1 MATPKALVMAGVV
14 PPRVDR
20 TALGLGLMV
29 VTVVFFTM
37 IDTSAKWLVTAGL
50 PALQVVFA
58 RYAMHFVLALV
69 VFMPQ
74 GGPSLFRSQR
84 PKVQF
89 LRSIFLFLST
99 ILNFT
104 ALKFLPITVT
114 TTIMFAGPIV
124 VTLLAIPMLGE
135 KVGRHRLV
143 AVCVGFL
150 GVIVVM
156 QPWGLAFHPAM
167 LLNIGALC
175 MASLYFILT
184 RKLAGIE
191 SNATSQLWSAGLA
204 TACLAPFAMSTWV
217 WPHGAVDWTF
227 FLLIGIFGG
236 TAHIL
241 AVAAHR
247 LADASILAP
256 VIYIQIVLAGVS
268 GIIFFDTWP
277 TVWTLGGGAIIIA
290 AGIYIWHRE
299 RQLSRIVTPVNVH
312 ARGPM
317 NH

>member
-1 MATPKALVMAGVV
+1 MALKIEPK
-14 PPRVDR
+14 VDS

-29 VTVVFFTM
+29 LTVCFFTM

-58 RYAMHFVLALV
+58 RYAMHFILALV

-74 GGPSLFRSQR
+74 GGLVLFRSQR
-84 PKVQF
+84 PKVQL
-89 LRSIFLFLST
+89 LRSTFLFLST

-135 KVGRHRLV
+135 KVGRHRLL
-143 AVCVGFL
+143 AVCVGFI

-156 QPWGLAFHPAM
+156 QPWGVAFHPAM

-175 MASLYFILT
+175 LASLYFILT
-184 RKLAGIE
+184 RKLAGVE

-204 TACLAPFAMSTWV
+204 TACLAPFALSGWV
-217 WPHGAVDWTF
+217 WPQTPVDWTF
-227 FLLIGIFGG
+227 FLLIAYNWF
-236 TAHIL
+236 
-241 AVAAHR
+241 
-247 LADASILAP
+247 
-256 VIYIQIVLAGVS
+256 
-268 GIIFFDTWP
+268 
-277 TVWTLGGGAIIIA
+277 
-290 AGIYIWHRE
+290 
-299 RQLSRIVTPVNVH
+299 
-312 ARGPM
+312 
-317 NH
+317 